1 MLSGVSMLIMNS
13 KWKSSRNEDIRLKLW
28 EVEKMES
35 IINTCTDLIEKQKAF
50 AVVTII
56 ANHGSTPRT
65 AGSKMVVLADKT
77 IFGTIGGGLIESIVI
92 EESIQ
97 LIGKQTCLIKEYA
110 LDQDMKE
117 GLDMI
122 CGGKLSILIETY
134 PATLS
139 EEDSA
144 LEELFYALDDLEKK
158 NRAGLL
164 VSKIEGFSRSE
175 FTTLKAVVMRDGT
188 ITGHDIVQAPLL
200 KLILGNKFKGTD
212 PVLHN
217 EGLEEFIIEPV
228 VPNECIYIFGAG
240 HVGLQLEKAAHLAD
254 FNTIVIDDREE
265 FANRERFVNALEVH
279 AVNHFANAF
288 DHLTIDQ
295 NSYLV
300 ILTRGHLHDQVV
312 LEAALKTQPAY
323 IGMIGSRTKRN
334 RIYKNLLAKGVSQ
347 AQIDSVYS
355 PIGIDIKAQTPG
367 EIAISIMG
375 EIIEKKYTKDPLE
388 KHKK

>member
-1 MLSGVSMLIMNS
+1 MLGLHP
-13 KWKSSRNEDIRLKLW
+13 W
-28 EVEKMES
+28 EIEKMKS
-35 IINTCTDLIEKQKAF
+35 IINTCTNLIEEKKAF

-65 AGSKMVVLADKT
+65 AGSKMVVLEDNT
-77 IFGTIGGGLIESIVI
+77 IFGTIGGGLIESVII

-97 LIGKQTCLIKEYA
+97 LIGQQTCLIKEYA
-110 LDQDMKE
+110 LDQDIKD

-122 CGGKLSILIETY
+122 CGGTLSILIETY
-134 PATLS
+134 PETLS
-139 EEDSA
+139 RKDST
-144 LEELFYALDDLEKK
+144 LKELFHALDDLEKK
-158 NRAGLL
+158 NQKGFL
-164 VSKIEGFSRSE
+164 VSKIEGFSKSE
-175 FTTLKAVVMRDGT
+175 FTTQKAVVLPDGS

-200 KLILGNKFKGTD
+200 KLIQAGKFQGTD

-228 VPNECIYIFGAG
+228 IPNECIYIFGAG
-240 HVGLQLEKAAHLAD
+240 HVGLQLAKAAHLAD
-254 FNTIVIDDREE
+254 FNTIVIDDRKE
-265 FANRERFVNALEVH
+265 FANRERFADALEVH
-279 AVNHFANAF
+279 AVDHFSNAF

-312 LEAALKTQPAY
+312 LEAALKTKPAY

-334 RIYKNLLAKGVSQ
+334 RIYKNLLTKEVSQ
-347 AQIDSVYS
+347 ALIDSVYS

-375 EIIEKKYTKDPLE
+375 EIIETKYTKDLLG